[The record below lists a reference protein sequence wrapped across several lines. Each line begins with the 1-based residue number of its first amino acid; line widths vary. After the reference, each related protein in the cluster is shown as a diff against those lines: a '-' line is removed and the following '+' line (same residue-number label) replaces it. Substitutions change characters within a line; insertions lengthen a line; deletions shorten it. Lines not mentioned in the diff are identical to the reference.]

1 MRKTKQIEIKNR
13 TYYFHN
19 NINNIEEPNSSLL
32 KLDKKT
38 YKDFDIYY
46 IRYITIKNNGD
57 FENIYS
63 VNLFYLIM
71 DILSAKKMRV
81 NI

>member
-1 MRKTKQIEIKNR
+1 MGKTKQIEIKNR

-46 IRYITIKNNGD
+46 IRYITIKNW
-57 FENIYS
+57 
-63 VNLFYLIM
+63 
-71 DILSAKKMRV
+71 
-81 NI
+81 